1 MLFGE
6 SACYG
11 ESLGLQYKNVIDEVN
26 ENSLFKMRS
35 DLVESR
41 LMDRPSE
48 AASAEDENELVSHSW
63 CCD

>member
-11 ESLGLQYKNVIDEVN
+11 EYLGLQYKNVIDEVN

-48 AASAEDENELVSHSW
+48 VASAENGKEWISYEL
-63 CCD
+63 CD